1 MADAKNLRPENEEVL
16 GAAKEAIGQVSG
28 DKDRAAEGRREQEHA
43 QRGQSLEDAVD
54 TAIKDT
60 SGTETHAR

>member
-1 MADAKNLRPENEEVL
+1 MTDPKKLHRENEEVL

-28 DKDRAAEGRREQEHA
+28 DEKRAAEGRREQEHA
-43 QRGQSLEDAVD
+43 QRGDSLKDAVD

-60 SGTETHAR
+60 SGTQTHAQ